1 MLAQS
6 SSKHTLSSIDPGR
19 LDCPFSTSRNP
30 HASTIQRQTLEWLD
44 GMGVKLTGTL
54 FDDVS
59 EVGWLAAYVYPSAAP
74 DTLRLA
80 ADWSS
85 LFFLLDD
92 LVEEATSEDAIR
104 LRNERVLAALTGT
117 TLGDDEPVFRALRDV
132 GARARALGGDAF
144 MAEFSREVARWLE
157 SHLWERENRSK
168 QRVPPLEEYR
178 SMRNHTVGMYFEFLL
193 SEVTDSYRL
202 STLQRVSREVL
213 TLTRMASNEIAWTND
228 ILTLEK
234 ELAQGD
240 VHNVVLSIMESQALS
255 LEKAIE
261 EAIVLHNREVAA
273 FSRLAL
279 PLLLAPSTHPAIRQ
293 LIQALQNWMGGHT
306 RWARESKRYGGSR
319 GTRDHSERASS
330 SPGSGV

>member
-6 SSKHTLSSIDPGR
+6 WSTHTLSSIDPER
-19 LDCPFSTSRNP
+19 LDCPFSASVNP
-30 HASTIQRQTLEWLD
+30 HALTVQRQNLEWLEST
-44 GMGVKLTGTL
+44 GIKLEGSL
-54 FDDVS
+54 FQDVS
-59 EVGWLAAYVYPSAAP
+59 EVGWLAAHVYPTATP
-74 DTLRLA
+74 ETLQLA
-80 ADWSS
+80 ADWTS

-104 LRNERVLAALTGT
+104 LRNERVLSALTSS
-117 TLGDDEPVFRALRDV
+117 TLVVDEPVFRALRDV
-132 GARARALGGDAF
+132 GGRARALGGEAF
-144 MAEFSREVARWLE
+144 MGEFSREVARWLD
-157 SHLWERENRSK
+157 SHLWEHDNRSK
-168 QRVPPLEEYR
+168 RRVPPLEEYR
-178 SMRNHTVGMYFEFLL
+178 AMRNHTVGMYFEFLL

-240 VHNVVLSIMESQALS
+240 VHNLVLSIMEGQALP
-255 LEKAIE
+255 LE
-261 EAIVLHNREVAA
+261 EAIDEAVLLHNREVAA

-279 PLLLAPSTHPAIRQ
+279 ALRSAPSTHPSLRQ
-293 LIQALQNWMGGHT
+293 LIQALENWMGGHT

-319 GTRDHSERASS
+319 PPRNHSSLPSRAPESN
-330 SPGSGV
+330 V